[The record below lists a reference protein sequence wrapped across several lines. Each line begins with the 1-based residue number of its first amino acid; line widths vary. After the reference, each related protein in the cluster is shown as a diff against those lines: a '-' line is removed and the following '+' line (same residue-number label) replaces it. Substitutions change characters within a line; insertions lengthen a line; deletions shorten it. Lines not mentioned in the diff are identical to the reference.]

1 MDYLL
6 NNIVAMAISSYH
18 STPLLEHI
26 FAKKSFCLKIE
37 QILLFIIP
45 TLNSFF
51 LSNLEMFMPST
62 RDSFKDYMNLCYLL
76 GHTDNS
82 GVKK

>member
-26 FAKKSFCLKIE
+26 FANKSFCL
-37 QILLFIIP
+37 
-45 TLNSFF
+45 FF
-51 LSNLEMFMPST
+51 LLNLTLKMFEDGT
-62 RDSFKDYMNLCYLL
+62 NWIIFLCFL
-76 GHTDNS
+76 
-82 GVKK
+82 